1 MYYNSKLS
9 TVNSKTYYGSFI
21 GFNNI
26 GQNLPIIF
34 FFQELEFTYNIPII
48 FFFSTSYND
57 LSNYWTLTQLFVAT
71 RFFVCHSQ
79 LENIIKF
86 CIRSILL
93 ALCHTKFVLEQDFKE
108 SEWFQCS
115 RSWIIFVVNLPDKFS
130 LIHEWIY
137 Y

>member
-34 FFQELEFTYNIPII
+34 FFQDLEKS
-48 FFFSTSYND
+48 STSYND

-86 CIRSILL
+86 CIRSIWL

>member
-26 GQNLPIIF
+26 GQNLPMIF
-34 FFQELEFTYNIPII
+34 FFQDLEKS
-48 FFFSTSYND
+48 STSYND

-71 RFFVCHSQ
+71 RFFLCHSQ

-93 ALCHTKFVLEQDFKE
+93 ALCHTKFVLVQDFKE

-115 RSWIIFVVNLPDKFS
+115 RSWIIFVAKLPDKFS

>member
-26 GQNLPIIF
+26 GQNLPMIF
-34 FFQELEFTYNIPII
+34 FFQDLEKS
-48 FFFSTSYND
+48 STSYND

-71 RFFVCHSQ
+71 RFFLCHSQ

>member
-26 GQNLPIIF
+26 GQNLPMIF
-34 FFQELEFTYNIPII
+34 FFQDLEKS
-48 FFFSTSYND
+48 STRYND

-71 RFFVCHSQ
+71 RFFLCHSQ

-93 ALCHTKFVLEQDFKE
+93 ALCHTKFVLVQDFKE

-115 RSWIIFVVNLPDKFS
+115 RSWIIFVANLPDKFS